1 MVSYVVVALLGLAL
15 PVTGF
20 QGAKKHFLGKDDD
33 TAYTLV
39 QYQGMACQADKY
51 VCQHLT
57 KGACTVTTAQNGGVS
72 FQVYSE
78 LVDDADGTFTV
89 KACEKSGCDCTYTTS
104 WTPNDCSSG
113 TYGGTTLSYQLV
125 PGEVE
130 GCITYDFDV
139 AGGRHHDAY
148 ESAMANTSSFKA
160 DDETDD
166 AGLIQHRAEPGKT
179 NVTAPVMDVAGPVA
193 SNNTSAPAEAS
204 AALLTPPAHH
214 KKSLADFFADW
225 AEEEQTPPG
234 PEQGFEGKDVS
245 HEDFETQTDD
255 FRKEYGPDM
264 YDYSGKPKKKEEDN
278 TTLYIIIG
286 VAVVAV
292 LLGIAGFGFAK
303 AS

>member
-1 MVSYVVVALLGLAL
+1 MVSHVVVALLGLAL

-20 QGAKKHFLGKDDD
+20 QGVKKQFLRKED

-39 QYQGMACQADKY
+39 QYQGMGCQADKY

-57 KGACTVTTAQNGGVS
+57 KGACTVTTAQQGGVS

-125 PGEVE
+125 PGAIE

-160 DDETDD
+160 DEETDD
-166 AGLIQHRAEPGKT
+166 AGLIQHRTEPSKT

-193 SNNTSAPAEAS
+193 TEKTSAPAEAPH
-204 AALLTPPAHH
+204 LLTAPHH
-214 KKSLADFFADW
+214 KKSLADFYADW
-225 AEEEQTPPG
+225 AQEEQTPPG
-234 PEQGFEGKDVS
+234 PEQGFEGKEVQ

-278 TTLYIIIG
+278 TMLYIIIG

-292 LLGIAGFGFAK
+292 LLGIAGYGFAK
-303 AS
+303 AA